1 MFDSYGPKKNLVRS
15 MTDVAKKTII
25 ISLLVVAGG
34 LHSAETPRAEGGD
47 RQKEEEKTYALIVS
61 GIIKDPKESLAKD
74 EAVKKLAK
82 FLLNDAGVKSERLR
96 VLVGS
101 DSLASKGL
109 ETSTGE
115 NLKET
120 ITRFAAAVRPADRF
134 IFYYLGQ
141 ANTVADKLRLN
152 LPGADI
158 THEQLA
164 EWINQIEASSTLI
177 VMDCPG
183 AETAVKAV
191 CGPGRIVICS
201 CTAEQH
207 YSAQFSEYFVPALA
221 ENKSDSDADGRVSL
235 LESFTSASKQIE
247 DWYRQRDLLK
257 TETALLEDNGDC
269 IASRQP
275 WRYEQNKTDGLAAAT
290 FFLTSE

>member
-1 MFDSYGPKKNLVRS
+1 M
-15 MTDVAKKTII
+15 MDVAKKTMII
-25 ISLLVVAGG
+25 GLLVLAGG
-34 LHSAETPRAEGGD
+34 LHSAETPRTEGSN
-47 RQKEEEKTYALIVS
+47 RQKEHEKTYALIVS

-74 EAVKKLAK
+74 KVVMKLAE
-82 FLLNDAGVKSERLR
+82 FLLNDAGIKSERLR
-96 VLVGS
+96 LLVGS
-101 DSLASKGL
+101 DSLVSKGL

-115 NLKET
+115 KLKET
-120 ITRFAAAVRPADRF
+120 ISRLAAAVRPADRF

-141 ANTVADKLRLN
+141 ANTVADRLRLN

-164 EWINQIEASSTLI
+164 EWINQIEASSMLI
-177 VMDCPG
+177 VLDCPG

-201 CTAEQH
+201 CTADQH
-207 YSAQFSEYFVPALA
+207 YSTRFSEYFVPALA
-221 ENKSDSDADGRVSL
+221 DNKSDFDADGKVSL
-235 LESFTSASKQIE
+235 LESFTSASKQVE
-247 DWYRQRDLLK
+247 DWYRRRDLLK

-275 WRYEQNKTDGLAAAT
+275 WRYRQNKKDGLAAT
-290 FFLTSE
+290 RLFLTSE